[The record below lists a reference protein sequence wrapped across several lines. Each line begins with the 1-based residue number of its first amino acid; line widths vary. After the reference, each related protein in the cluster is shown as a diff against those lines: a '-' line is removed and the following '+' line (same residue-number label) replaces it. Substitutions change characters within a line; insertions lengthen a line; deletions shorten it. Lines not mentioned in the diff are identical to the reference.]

1 MIIALAEDIYV
12 DDSLVG
18 LSVRPINMD
27 DDRLLSVIPCL
38 MLQMILYERAAL
50 MEGVLQCDQY
60 KVNLSPEHVFAA
72 TINIMARI
80 DGDNLDATDQA
91 MLNIANNG
99 ENIIKLEQ
107 SYLEQPEEFEKFN
120 QKYYEGLLAIIESPL
135 LIPDVKGESNE
146 PVVKSVLPYIPE
158 LKKHSR
164 QYRKYACNGV
174 IRAMEYL
181 LKPLFDD
188 KISTFMFN
196 NEADMSIL
204 LDGRRGYCLM
214 DFNETMMIY
223 LENFAL
229 LKNKS
234 YCKKIFRKMAEL
246 SKNNDKIRAVFM
258 LFILVHRDIFKEVY
272 AKYPEIVE
280 ILK

>member
-12 DDSLVG
+12 DNSLIG
-18 LSVRPINMD
+18 LSVRQIDTD

-50 MEGVLQCDQY
+50 MEGALQRDQY

-72 TINIMARI
+72 TINIMACI
-80 DGDNLDATDQA
+80 DGDDLESTNRV

-135 LIPDVKGESNE
+135 LIPDIEGKYNE
-146 PVVKSVLPYIPE
+146 PVVNLVLPYIPE

-164 QYRKYACNGV
+164 QYRKYACNGA
-174 IRAMEYL
+174 IHAMEYL

-188 KISTFMFN
+188 KMPTFMFN

-223 LENFAL
+223 LNNFAL

-246 SKNNDKIRAVFM
+246 SKNNDKIRAVLM
-258 LFILVHRDIFKEVY
+258 LFIIVHRDIFEEVY
-272 AKYPEIVE
+272 TKYPEIVE
-280 ILK
+280 ILA

>member
-12 DDSLVG
+12 DNSLIG
-18 LSVRPINMD
+18 LSVRQIDTD

-50 MEGVLQCDQY
+50 MEGALQRDQY

-72 TINIMARI
+72 TIEIMASI
-80 DGDNLDATDQA
+80 DGDDLESTNRV

-107 SYLEQPEEFEKFN
+107 SYLKQPEEFEKFN

-135 LIPDVKGESNE
+135 LIPDIEGKYNE
-146 PVVKSVLPYIPE
+146 PVVNLVLPYIPE

-164 QYRKYACNGV
+164 QYRKYACNGA

-188 KISTFMFN
+188 KIPTFMFN

-214 DFNETMMIY
+214 DFNETMMTY
-223 LENFAL
+223 LNNFAL

-246 SKNNDKIRAVFM
+246 SKNNNKIRAVLM
-258 LFILVHRDIFKEVY
+258 LFIIVHRDIFEEVY
-272 AKYPEIVE
+272 TKYPEIVE
-280 ILK
+280 ILA